1 MEISAERGTF
11 MRSPRLTVFTAFVIS
26 MTLTGIAQAQLS
38 PQEIK
43 GIELAVPAKPTM
55 KPKQPRTILV
65 FNLSEGYRH
74 SAIERLKATLDI
86 MAKKTDAFSVVQT
99 EDLSAFRPENLN
111 RFDAVCFNNTT
122 QLKFEDPV
130 IRKGLLDFV
139 ASGKGLIGIHAAT
152 DNFPT
157 WLEGQ
162 QLWGG
167 VFDTHPWTA
176 EGTWAVKIEDPK
188 HPLTAVFG
196 GKDFLIKDEIYR
208 IKQHNLRAEAR
219 VLIGLDMKAER
230 NRKVSS
236 VRRSDRDMA
245 ISWIKTYGKG
255 RVFYCSIGH
264 NDELY
269 ANPVIQRYYLDGI
282 QFALGDYDVDTTPIP
297 FDPMSFFVEDTLKA
311 LLGRIATYQYGE
323 SRAALAELDEFIRDV
338 GDLTPALKKLEVSF
352 LEFLSSNATL
362 AGKQFICQRIWRIG
376 TEASVPQ
383 LTHMLDDNATFDM
396 ALSALESV
404 GGDTVYTALVK
415 ASRSASGRTLAGI
428 ISVFGNRRVKSATA
442 VLVPLTASPDS
453 TIACAALSALG
464 KIGTPPAL
472 DALENSVPSVKPS
485 LRRHLLDVMLLCA
498 EQLIS
503 DGNRE
508 LALKVY
514 RKLNAPGEPL
524 AVRIAALRGM
534 VAADPSHAT
543 SLISGTLRSSDV
555 ELHAAAVQLV
565 KDIKGMENIRA
576 IARTFSE
583 LPSEGQ
589 VQLLAALSHHR
600 DSELLQIVIGA
611 VSSNDAYVR
620 AAAFRALGAMG
631 DASVVPLL
639 LRASTTSTG
648 SEQEEARRGLYDLHA
663 SGVDDAIVHA
673 VAGSKSN
680 EKVELVRAIG
690 EREMRSALGLVL
702 QTAKD
707 PSLPVRIESAKALR
721 VLAGEEQLPAMV
733 QLLTRARDE
742 AERHEVEIALVA
754 VARRVSDPRAQ
765 DQALLSV
772 YPSVK
777 NQATRTSFIYVLG
790 KIGAPGSLPALRKVL
805 ADKNAEVRLAAI
817 RALSEW
823 PTAEPYAD
831 LWKVATRAKERTHRT
846 LALRGSVRL
855 IGLDAKRS
863 PEESVKLYRDAMKVA
878 PSTEELKLLLSAVG
892 EAGSL
897 AAFQLAA
904 GYLNDKNLQEEAEA
918 AVVKIGEGIADSS
931 GASVAP
937 VLKQVLQSSKNETL
951 VQRAKRIIQ
960 NIDSQRR
967 TP

>member
-1 MEISAERGTF
+1 MFA
-11 MRSPRLTVFTAFVIS
+11 AFIIL
-26 MTLTGIAQAQLS
+26 MTLPGISQAQLS

-43 GIELAVPAKPTM
+43 GIEQAVPATPTV
-55 KPKQPRTILV
+55 KPKKPRTILV

-74 SAIERLKATLDI
+74 SAIERLKVTLDI
-86 MAKKTDAFSVVQT
+86 MAKKPEAFSVVQS
-99 EDLSAFRPENLN
+99 EDLSMFRPENLN

-130 IRKGLLDFV
+130 IRKSLLDFV

-176 EGTWAVKIEDPK
+176 EGTWAVKIEDPN

-230 NRKVSS
+230 NRTVRGI
-236 VRRSDRDMA
+236 RRSDRDMA
-245 ISWIKTYGKG
+245 ISWIKPYGKG
-255 RVFYCSIGH
+255 RVFYCSVGH

-269 ANPVIQRYYLDGI
+269 ANPVILRYYLDGI

-297 FDPMSFFVEDTLKA
+297 FDPMSFFMEDTFKA

-338 GDLTPALKKLEVSF
+338 GDLAPARKKLEASF
-352 LEFLSSNATL
+352 LEFLGSNATL
-362 AGKQFICQRIWRIG
+362 AGKQFVCQRIAQIG
-376 TEASVPQ
+376 TEASVPR
-383 LTHMLDDNATFDM
+383 LTNMLADGATFDM
-396 ALSALESV
+396 ALSALELI

-415 ASRSASGRTLAGI
+415 SSRLASGRSLVGI
-428 ISVFGNRRVKSATA
+428 IGVFGNRRVKSATA
-442 VLVPLTASPDS
+442 ELVPLVTSHDS
-453 TIACAALSALG
+453 MIAHAAISALG
-464 KIGTPPAL
+464 MIGTPS
-472 DALENSVPSVKPS
+472 ALEALESSNASVKPS
-485 LRRHLLDVMLLCA
+485 LRMHLLDVMLVCA
-498 EQLIS
+498 ERLSS

-508 LALKVY
+508 QAVRVY
-514 RKLNAPGEPL
+514 KRLNTPGEPL
-524 AVRIAALRGM
+524 PVRIAALRGL
-534 VAADPSHAT
+534 VAADPSNAT
-543 SLISGTLRSSDV
+543 SLISGTLRSKEF

-565 KDIKGMENIRA
+565 KDVRGMENIRA
-576 IARTFSE
+576 IARTYSE

-589 VQLLAALSHHR
+589 IQLLAALSHHR
-600 DSELLQIVIGA
+600 DSELLQLVVGA
-611 VSSNDAYVR
+611 ASSNNADVR
-620 AAAFRALGAMG
+620 AAAFRSLGSMG

-639 LRASTTSTG
+639 LHSATTSTG
-648 SEQEEARRGLYDLHA
+648 SEQKEARSGLYDLHA
-663 SGVDDAIVHA
+663 PGVDDAIVHA
-673 VAGSKSN
+673 VAGSMNN
-680 EKVELVRAIG
+680 EKVELIRAMG
-690 EREMRSALGLVL
+690 ERRMSSALDLVL
-702 QTAKD
+702 QSAKD
-707 PSLPVRIESAKALR
+707 PSLPVRIESAKVLR
-721 VLAGEEQLPAMV
+721 SLAGGEQLPAMV
-733 QLLTRARDE
+733 QLLMRSADDT
-742 AERHEVEIALVA
+742 ERREVEIALIA
-754 VARRVSDPRAQ
+754 VARRIPELTKQ
-765 DQALLSV
+765 DQPLLSV

-777 NQATRTSFIYVLG
+777 NQGTRISFIYVLG
-790 KIGAPGSLPALRKVL
+790 KIGAPASLPVLRKAL

-831 LWKVATRAKERTHRT
+831 LWKVVTGAKERTHRT

-878 PSTEELKLLLSAVG
+878 PNNEELKLLLSAVG
-892 EAGSL
+892 EARSL

-904 GYLNDKNLQEEAEA
+904 GYLKDERLQKEAEV
-918 AVVKIGEGIADSS
+918 AVVNIGGRIAGSS
-931 GASVAP
+931 GAAVAP
-937 VLKQVLQSSKNETL
+937 VLKQVEQSSKNEEI
-951 VQRAKRIIQ
+951 VQRAHRILQELI
-960 NIDSQRR
+960 RKGEYHE
-967 TP
+967 